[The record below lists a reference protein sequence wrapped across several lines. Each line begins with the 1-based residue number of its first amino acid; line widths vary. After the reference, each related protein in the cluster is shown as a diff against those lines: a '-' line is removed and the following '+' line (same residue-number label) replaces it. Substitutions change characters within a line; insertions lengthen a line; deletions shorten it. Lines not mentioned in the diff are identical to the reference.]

1 MSILISIVWSI
12 FVIGTFAFGLACLT
26 INFWNRQ
33 REEPGDMKQVICQ
46 KELPNGLIVWTRE
59 WRNMNSPEFD
69 EVFTEL
75 DSNHENPTYIVHHN
89 QGRHANIK
97 VLNNAYSR
105 PELPCK
111 PE

>member
-1 MSILISIVWSI
+1 MIVIQLIIVFLILAFMAVATLMPL
-12 FVIGTFAFGLACLT
+12 FVKK
-26 INFWNRQ
+26 
-33 REEPGDMKQVICQ
+33 EDPKDMKEVICQ

-69 EVFTEL
+69 EVFWEL
-75 DSNHENPTYIVHHN
+75 TKNPKTGEYEEAYIVYWN
-89 QGRHANIK
+89 TGRHANIRT
-97 VLNNAYSR
+97 LNRAYSR